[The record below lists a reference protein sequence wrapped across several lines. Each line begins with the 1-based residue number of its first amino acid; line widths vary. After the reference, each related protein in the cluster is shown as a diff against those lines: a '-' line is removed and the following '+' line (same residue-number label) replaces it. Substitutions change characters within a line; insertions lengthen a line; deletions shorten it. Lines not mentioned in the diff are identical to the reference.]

1 MRLSL
6 VDFRGRDVLGLVKEV
21 GGRLM
26 DLLLFDLGDLRD
38 LWVVGVDTVVL
49 EGYRPPLCF
58 CGGPVEVKGVLEF
71 GGIAVGGPL

>member
-1 MRLSL
+1 M
-6 VDFRGRDVLGLVKEV
+6 DFRGRDVLGLVKEV

-38 LWVVGVDTVVL
+38 LWVGVDTVVL

-58 CGGPVEVKGVLEF
+58 WGGPVEAKGVLEV